1 MPHII
6 VIIAI
11 VGFVALLM
19 HILSLVNRVV
29 LALERIADNIEKF
42 QPPRVEAKVIDSN

>member
-1 MPHII
+1 MPHLVGII
-6 VIIAI
+6 VI

-29 LALERIADNIEKF
+29 LALEKIADNIEKC
-42 QPPRVEAKVIDSN
+42 QPPRV